1 MRVILCVTS
10 WPRELQKT
18 RSKTCDLMLIQSVS
32 FFFFLLVFP
41 AEITL
46 LSLTTAQ
53 WVLCSGSRN
62 RQARLRTSGIISQD
76 QPGINHPTL
85 AHVQVITLYTTLHAK
100 QAAVTTCR
108 KARAKKKK
116 KKKRKSA
123 GRGRERR

>member
-1 MRVILCVTS
+1 M
-10 WPRELQKT
+10 
-18 RSKTCDLMLIQSVS
+18 
-32 FFFFLLVFP
+32 
-41 AEITL
+41 
-46 LSLTTAQ
+46 
-53 WVLCSGSRN
+53 LCSGSRN

-116 KKKRKSA
+116 KKKRKSEKE
-123 GRGRERR
+123 RERARGGVEREDDRVGVKETVRETDPHVRSECKL